1 MNNTINKKGIIKE
14 INGPIVTIKL
24 PGVQN
29 GEQVRIGSL
38 GLYGEVISLEGEEAL
53 AQIYESTEMVR
64 PGEPVEG
71 LGHPLSVELGPGL
84 IGGIF
89 DGVQRPLE
97 AMFLKAGD
105 QIPRGLSPLPLDR
118 EKEWHFVPSENLE
131 PNMPIIGGA
140 VLGRVQESETVEHRI
155 LVPPNIDGELIELA
169 PEGKYHLEES
179 IGQVRDYSGQI
190 HHLKLYHRWP
200 VRRPRPYQ
208 SRDNGIEP
216 LITGQRILDTFFPL
230 LKGSKCA
237 VPGPFGAG
245 KTVVQHQVARWANA
259 DIVIYV
265 GCGERGNE
273 LVDVLDSFPKLKDP
287 YTGRPLMDRTL
298 LIANTSNMPVVARE
312 ASIYVGITIAEY
324 YRDQGF
330 DVVMLADSTS
340 RWAEALRE
348 VSGRLGQMPVE
359 EGYPAYLASRLAAFY
374 ERAGRVETM
383 DSGKGS
389 VTLIGAVSPPGGDF
403 SEPVT
408 SHTKEIIQTFWALS
422 KELAD
427 ARHYPAIDW
436 VDSFSADVGTAAVW
450 WHENIDRNWEKRRAQ
465 ALGMLARDA
474 ELSRIV
480 NLVGPE
486 ALSSAQRWVLEGAG
500 LIKEGVLQQSALD
513 PVDTFS
519 SPEKQ
524 FMLLDL
530 ILAVYDAGAELIEL
544 GVPVQELSDMS
555 VLARLRRCKELYDSS
570 QIDQLKAFRDE
581 ALNDFKEI
589 HSEYAQRGEQT
600 A

>member
-1 MNNTINKKGIIKE
+1 MKNTTDNKGTIKE
-14 INGPIVTIKL
+14 INGPIVTIEF
-24 PGVQN
+24 PGVRN
-29 GEQVRIGSL
+29 GEQVRIGRL
-38 GLYGEVISLEGEEAL
+38 GLYGEVIALEGKEAL
-53 AQIYESTEMVR
+53 AQIYESTETVR
-64 PGEPVEG
+64 PGEPVHG

-89 DGVQRPLE
+89 DGVQRPLTD
-97 AMFLKAGD
+97 MFLKAGD
-105 QIPRGLSPLPLDR
+105 QIPRGLSPLPLNRD
-118 EKEWHFVPSENLE
+118 KEWHFLPTENLE
-131 PNMPIIGGA
+131 PNMSIVGGTR
-140 VLGRVQESETVEHRI
+140 LGTVQETETVEHRI
-155 LVPPNIDGELIELA
+155 LVPPNITGKLIELA
-169 PEGKYHLEES
+169 PEGDYHLEES
-179 IGQVRDYSGQI
+179 IGQVQDSQGQI

-200 VRRPRPYQ
+200 VRKQRPYQ
-208 SRDNGIEP
+208 SRDHGVEP

-273 LVDVLDSFPKLKDP
+273 LVDVLESFPKLKDP
-287 YTGRPLMDRTL
+287 YSGRPLMDRTL

-324 YRDQGF
+324 YRDQGY

-374 ERAGRVETM
+374 ERAGRVETI
-383 DSGKGS
+383 DNGKGS

-436 VDSFSADVGTAAVW
+436 VDSFSADVGTAAQW
-450 WHENIDRNWEKRRAQ
+450 WHKNIDRSWEKRRAQ

-486 ALSSAQRWVLEGAG
+486 ALSSAQRWVLEGAAM
-500 LIKEGVLQQSALD
+500 IKEGVLQQSALD

-524 FMLLDL
+524 FFLLDL
-530 ILAVYDAGAELIEL
+530 ILAIYDAGADLIEL
-544 GVPVQELSDMS
+544 GVPVQELSEIP

-570 QIDQLKAFRDE
+570 QIDQLKVFRDE